1 MLDVSVAFPVVVV
14 HNSTLVIANGAPVKN
29 PQAFALEGLSGSAGV
44 VVDLSQTIV
53 VSAGTS
59 VSNNPLGAVKSK
71 YVPSSSVEI
80 VKPFC
85 EIKSLKI
92 GGSNYKVP
100 TEIHPVRQR
109 VLAIKFIVSNSN
121 KRNEKFA
128 SYRIAMEIFDT
139 FSLSSQSIK
148 KCDDVHK
155 IAEANKVYI
164 QYRN

>member
-1 MLDVSVAFPVVVV
+1 MLVKNKLEGFIVLNF
-14 HNSTLVIANGAPVKN
+14 LKFYLANGNKEVSENIMKHSLAILKKIKKTN
-29 PQAFALEGLSGSAGV
+29 P
-44 VVDLSQTIV
+44 I
-53 VSAGTS
+53 S
-59 VSNNPLGAVKSK
+59 VI
-71 YVPSSSVEI
+71 SSSVEI

-128 SYRIAMEIFDT
+128 SYRVAMEIFDT

>member
-1 MLDVSVAFPVVVV
+1 MLVKNKLEGFIVLNF
-14 HNSTLVIANGAPVKN
+14 LKFYLANGNKEVSENIMKHSLAILKKIKKKN
-29 PQAFALEGLSGSAGV
+29 P
-44 VVDLSQTIV
+44 I
-53 VSAGTS
+53 S
-59 VSNNPLGAVKSK
+59 VI
-71 YVPSSSVEI
+71 SSSVEI

>member
-1 MLDVSVAFPVVVV
+1 MNGNKNITENIIRNSFSLIKKIKKTNPISVLC
-14 HNSTLVIANGAPVKN
+14 H
-29 PQAFALEGLSGSAGV
+29 
-44 VVDLSQTIV
+44 
-53 VSAGTS
+53 
-59 VSNNPLGAVKSK
+59 
-71 YVPSSSVEI
+71 SVET

-92 GGSNYKVP
+92 GVSNYKVP

-109 VLAIKFIVSNSN
+109 VLAIKFLVSSSV
-121 KRNEKFA
+121 KRNEK
-128 SYRIAMEIFDT
+128 SSSRRIAMEIFDT

-148 KCDDVHK
+148 SCDDVHK